1 MSRFCFSSGV
11 DQKLLTS
18 EDDSEMVF
26 AKSKE
31 AHRNKELPWLFPKFH
46 DISYKT
52 YQAFSSFLPSP
63 LPLSEF
69 LQSPLLLHLDRM
81 KD

>member
-1 MSRFCFSSGV
+1 MGTDGR
-11 DQKLLTS
+11 TS
-18 EDDSEMVF
+18 EDDSEIVF

-31 AHRNKELPWLFPKFH
+31 AHRNKELPWLFPKLNH
-46 DISYKT
+46 ISYKT

-69 LQSPLLLHLDRM
+69 LLSPLLLHLDQM